1 MSPKKGGR
9 IHTVKVE
16 KFREKRIYNVSAKEI
31 KNLVA
36 PDLGSEWTIDRL
48 EAEGSYRGAS
58 VYLIVT
64 LEREVNRT
72 VENGQEG

>member
-1 MSPKKGGR
+1 MR
-9 IHTVKVE
+9 VE

-48 EAEGSYRGAS
+48 EAETGLGAA
-58 VYLIVT
+58 YLIVT
-64 LEREVNRT
+64 LQREVNRT
-72 VENGQEG
+72 VETGQEN